1 MSKNIIL
8 KEVKNNVIDSNIT
21 NINDLADNKKNITI
35 EATLIDYKIFKSD
48 KTNITILYLK
58 NNDNVITGL
67 FIGEYNL
74 SKNNVYKLSGN
85 ITLIKNVDLTEFNQL
100 INDDINKYIKN
111 NKLLCIK
118 SIQQV
123 ESKPL
128 ITSIELSAFHNNE
141 NDLTQI
147 NIPTIAID
155 NLEIYK
161 ISTSMIYLKDGRY
174 EECDECGNLEIKL
187 AVNKLEKNTI
197 KLLLEDICIFSINL
211 FFDNGDK
218 KYYNLPYYS
227 NDGKSN
233 ILQRI
238 NKIDNKIVIIIDE
251 ELKYGKFKK

>member
-1 MSKNIIL
+1 MGKNIIL
-8 KEVKNNVIDSNIT
+8 KEVKNNVIDGNIT

-35 EATLIDYKIFKSD
+35 EATLIDYKIFKSG

-85 ITLIKNVDLTEFNQL
+85 ITLIKDVDLTEFNQL
-100 INDDINKYIKN
+100 INDDINKYII

-118 SIQQV
+118 YIEQV

-128 ITSIELSAFHNNE
+128 ITSIELSAFHNNK

-147 NIPTIAID
+147 NIPTTAIE
-155 NLEIYK
+155 NLEINK

-174 EECDECGNLEIKL
+174 EECDECGDLEIKL
-187 AVNKLEKNTI
+187 IIDKLEKNII
-197 KLLLEDICIFSINL
+197 KLLSEDIYIFSINI
-211 FFDNGDK
+211 FFNNGDK

-227 NDGKSN
+227 NDGKNN

-238 NKIDNKIVIIIDE
+238 NKKDNKIIIIVDE